1 VERSRLAIL
10 AERISEN
17 ELLRQSEIG
26 FLGGRV
32 TDHHDF
38 SEAGWA
44 YWRGHRTSTLIV
56 AEICRFASV
65 SRPLIPYLPAFSL
78 AVYSAS

>member
-1 VERSRLAIL
+1 MEWSRLVIL
-10 AERISEN
+10 AERISDN
-17 ELLRQSEIG
+17 ELLHQFEIG
-26 FLGGRV
+26 FLGGRA

-44 YWRGHRTSTLIV
+44 YWRGHRTSTPIV
-56 AEICRFASV
+56 AEIGRFTLV
-65 SRPLIPYLPAFSL
+65 RRPLILYVPGFSL

>member
-1 VERSRLAIL
+1 MEWSRLVIL
-10 AERISEN
+10 AERISDN
-17 ELLRQSEIG
+17 ELLHQFEIG
-26 FLGGRV
+26 FLGGRA

-44 YWRGHRTSTLIV
+44 YCRGHCTSTLIV

-65 SRPLIPYLPAFSL
+65 RRPLIPYLPAFSL